1 MRPLTLL
8 TVTLLLAGA
17 LSWAVALA
25 LAQPPVDLGQGPAA
39 QPFTPLPGADKVAPT
54 LWTATAGGRRAQALV
69 VLAEQAD
76 LSEARRVPPGAAR
89 RRYVYDL
96 LRSTALRT
104 QAPLQAWLAA
114 QGVRYRSHYLVNLVA
129 VEADR
134 PLLLALAARPDVARI
149 AADPALPGV
158 EALAAAAPAPAA
170 VEWGVSFVRAPE
182 VWAQYGVA
190 GQGVVLGSQDTGVAW
205 DHPALRGKY
214 RGWQGGAV
222 DHAYNWHD
230 AIGPTPRCPDPTT
243 PCDGLSIAH
252 GTHTVGTM
260 LGDDGQGNQIGVA
273 PAARWIGCRN
283 MDDGGWG
290 RPSTYIECFEFLLAP
305 YPFSGDPLLDGR
317 PELGA
322 HIVNNSWSCPP
333 QEGCDVDTLRPI
345 VEAVRAAGV
354 LVVASV
360 GNNGSACGSAIH
372 PIGIYE
378 ASFSVGAVDSAGTLA
393 SFSSRGPVTRDGS
406 GRLKPDLVAP
416 GVAVRSAGHGS
427 GYAVMSGTSMAAPH
441 VAGAAA
447 LLWSADPTLIGRV
460 DETEYLL
467 TRTAR
472 AVRDLACGAANAN
485 GWPNNRF
492 GWGYVDALAAVQ
504 AVREPARVTGRVHQT
519 ACAGRVVTPAEATVT
534 LVRQRSGETYSAAAT
549 GGAFSLA
556 VPYGA
561 YTVTVA
567 LPAAGPVL
575 TDTVYLLGNRESK
588 LGFTVPREDLR
599 CWFFP
604 RSERAR

>member
-1 MRPLTLL
+1 MRQLN
-8 TVTLLLAGA
+8 LLATTVLVAA
-17 LSWAVALA
+17 LLASAAALA
-25 LAQPPVDLGQGPAA
+25 LAQAPTDRNADPAVQA
-39 QPFTPLPGADKVAPT
+39 FTPLPGAEKVASA
-54 LWTATAGGRRAQALV
+54 LWTATADGRRARTLV

-76 LSEARRVPPGAAR
+76 LSGAAQVPPGEAR
-89 RRYVYDL
+89 RRYVYDA
-96 LRSTALRT
+96 LRRTALRT
-104 QAPLQAWLAA
+104 QAPLRSWLAA
-114 QGVRYRSHYLVNLVA
+114 HGIPHRSHYLVNLLA
-129 VEADR
+129 VEVDR
-134 PLLLALAARPDVARI
+134 AALLALAARPDVARI

-158 EALAAAAPAPAA
+158 EAVATAAAAPIA
-170 VEWGVSFVRAPE
+170 VEWGVGFVRAPE

-205 DHPALRGKY
+205 THPALQAKY

-222 DHAYNWHD
+222 DHTYSWHD
-230 AIGPTPRCPDPTT
+230 AIGPTSRCPDPTV
-243 PCDGLSIAH
+243 PCDGHFSAH

-260 LGDDGQGNQIGVA
+260 VGDDGQGNQVGVA
-273 PAARWIGCRN
+273 PAAQWIGCRN
-283 MDDGGWG
+283 MDDAGWG
-290 RPSTYIECFEFLLAP
+290 RPATYIECFEFLLAP
-305 YPFSGDPLLDGR
+305 YPFGGDPLLDGR

-322 HIVNNSWSCPP
+322 HIVNNSWACPP

-360 GNNGSACGSAIH
+360 GNNGSACSSAIN
-372 PIGIYE
+372 PIGIYD

-416 GVAVRSAGHGS
+416 GVAVRSAGAGGS
-427 GYAVMSGTSMAAPH
+427 YTFMSGTSMAAPH
-441 VAGAAA
+441 VAGVAA

-472 AVRDLACGAANAN
+472 GVRDLTCGAANAD

-504 AVREPARVTGRVHQT
+504 AVREPARVEGQVQRA
-519 ACAGRVVTPAEATVT
+519 ACGGHIVTPAEATVT
-534 LVRQRSGETYSAAAT
+534 LVRQRSGETYSAAAAN
-549 GGAFSLA
+549 GAFSLT

-561 YTVTVA
+561 YTVTVS
-567 LPAAGPVL
+567 LPAAGSVL
-575 TDTVYLLGNRESK
+575 TDTVYLLGNQATK
-588 LGFTVPREDLR
+588 LGFTLPREDLR
-599 CWFFP
+599 CWYFP
-604 RSERAR
+604 RSERTR